1 MYNLIGQQKQV
12 ATCPAHG
19 GGEEVLVSW
28 SKGRRC
34 NSKISLGWGSS
45 KSIDLLNYN
54 SWQHQQS
61 FSADFSRKTY
71 FGLPS

>member
-1 MYNLIGQQKQV
+1 MIFDKINPGEWCVKFVGQQKQL

-34 NSKISLGWGSS
+34 NSRIS
-45 KSIDLLNYN
+45 
-54 SWQHQQS
+54 
-61 FSADFSRKTY
+61 
-71 FGLPS
+71 